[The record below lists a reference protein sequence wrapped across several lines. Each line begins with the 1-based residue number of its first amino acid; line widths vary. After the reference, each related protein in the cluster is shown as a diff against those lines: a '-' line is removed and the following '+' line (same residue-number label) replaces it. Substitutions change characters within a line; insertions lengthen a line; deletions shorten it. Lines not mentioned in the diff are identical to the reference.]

1 MEKKL
6 FEISNIENNDKLN
19 ALSIALNAKEQ
30 VSHIKIDK
38 LVITFN
44 CLDVDALMNIILDI
58 DKNVVVKEI
67 INGKKR
73 TYNFNTKKD
82 TKRYFM
88 FKNITNQQDIIDF
101 VEAIKE
107 DERFQDVEYD
117 QSNQILTLTSSKD
130 VLNLLRKKL
139 YKISPSASLNEHRK
153 PVRSSDVF
161 NQTYVKTYLKVAL
174 FALTMALALITSKDD
189 AWITPIFWTMTV
201 LITAE
206 QVIKSALK
214 QFKLKKLNHPDVY
227 FFLAIALG
235 IFAGHYIEIYVAVLF
250 HILSPILLSKVL
262 EKSLYDIDDAV
273 TMPEVATILKGDKE
287 EQISLYEFAKGDI
300 LIVHPDETIPM
311 PGHVVKGETSISTYS
326 NTSTYDLVE
335 THIGDYIH
343 SGDINVGKNNLYIE
357 VSKPYTSSRYIQLMN
372 MAESAPTYETLIQRI
387 VKKISRYYTPIM
399 FGLAI
404 VVGVV
409 LPAINFKDNAIYLHM
424 GAVLMYLSASFSSE
438 ESSALGNLAGFA
450 KAFNSGIVIESSKGL
465 DSINITNNIIY
476 DRYDGMDVTDEEL
489 ALFKKLSHLGKKLII
504 FNDGP
509 FALESDQYTIYN
521 SISLEEKLEVFD
533 SLIGETV
540 YIGDSYKDITLLQ
553 KSFVG
558 ITRGGLSNRKVVENS
573 DIVLIDS
580 KMDKVYE
587 TFVIAR
593 RMRTQAI
600 INLLINISYK
610 VILMIALFSFDGLTL
625 GTAVL
630 ADILASALIIRNSTS
645 ILG

>member
-6 FEISNIENNDKLN
+6 FEISQIENNDNLN

-38 LVITFN
+38 LTITFN
-44 CLDVDALMNIILDI
+44 CLDIDALMNTILDI

-67 INGKKR
+67 INGRKSTYKFNAKKVM
-73 TYNFNTKKD
+73 
-82 TKRYFM
+82 KRYFM
-88 FKNITNQQDIIDF
+88 FKNITNVQDVVTF
-101 VEAIKE
+101 VEQIKE
-107 DERFQDVEYD
+107 DERFEDVEYD
-117 QSNQILTLTSSKD
+117 QANQVLTLTSSKD
-130 VLNLLRKKL
+130 VLNVLRKKL
-139 YKISPSASLNEHRK
+139 NKINPSISLNEHRK

-161 NQTYVKTYLKVAL
+161 NQTYVKTYLKTAL
-174 FALTMALALITSKDD
+174 FVLTMALALITSKDD
-189 AWITPIFWTMTV
+189 AWITPILWTITV
-201 LITAE
+201 FITAE
-206 QVIKSALK
+206 KVIKSAFK

-227 FFLAIALG
+227 FFLAILLG
-235 IFAGHYIEIYVAVLF
+235 IVAGHYMEIYFAILF
-250 HILSPILLSKVL
+250 HILSPILLGKVL
-262 EKSLYDIDDAV
+262 EKSLIDIDEAV
-273 TMPEVATILKGDKE
+273 TIPEVATVLKDDKE
-287 EQISLYEFAKGDI
+287 EQMSLYEFSKGDI
-300 LIVHPDETIPM
+300 LVVHPDETISM
-311 PGHVVKGETSISTYS
+311 PGNVIKGETLISTYS

-335 THIGDYIH
+335 THVGDYMH
-343 SGDINVGKNNLYIE
+343 SGDINVGKENLYIQ
-357 VSKPYTSSRYIQLMN
+357 VTKPYTSSRYIKLMN
-372 MAESAPTYETLIQRI
+372 MAESAPTYESLIQRI
-387 VKKISRYYTPIM
+387 IKKVSRYYTPIM

-409 LPAINFKDNAIYLHM
+409 LPAIDFKENAIYLHM

-438 ESSALGNLAGFA
+438 ESSALGNLAAFA

-465 DSINITNNIIY
+465 DSINVADNIIY
-476 DRYDGMDVTDEEL
+476 DRYDGMDITDEEL
-489 ALFKKLSHLGKKLII
+489 ELFKKLSHLGKKFII

-521 SISLEEKLEVFD
+521 SISLEEKIEIFD
-533 SLIGETV
+533 TLIGETV
-540 YIGDSYKDITLLQ
+540 YIGDSYKDIALLQ

-558 ITRGGLSNRKVVENS
+558 ISRGGLSNTKVVENS

-593 RMRTQAI
+593 RMRTHAI
-600 INLLINISYK
+600 VNLFINVFYK

-625 GTAVL
+625 GAAVL
-630 ADILASALIIRNSTS
+630 ADILASALIIRNSTR